1 MLVVWA
7 VGSITAIAVPT
18 QAEPFQSYK
27 GKKHRG
33 GQTGKGTRTDDRSTG
48 WDAEDEEDV
57 ERLIGAILTTLAAGG
72 NDGEADRGESVVRTR
87 KPGPMGPCH
96 YEEFH
101 GCVRACDP
109 DSSECRRQCRN
120 YAESICGGAPTASLA
135 SYTYQPPTL
144 DFDYSERV
152 ERFFATFEG
161 GGGGVEGGGL
171 GTLEG
176 RFGFGHYGVG
186 FQTSL
191 LGGDGEWLLE
201 ADFGPHLRLNR
212 GDAILA
218 VQPSIMVSAGNGVTT
233 LVGGGARVFAGWQT
247 DEFRGLIRPLFGVIG
262 QQLNIHFRSSFGYRF
277 SGSFF
282 GQLGYDLRVLRQFG
296 GPTESVVHGLFVGF
310 GYQTD

>member
-1 MLVVWA
+1 MIFRGYLRLMLVVWA

-33 GQTGKGTRTDDRSTG
+33 GQTGKGTRTDDRSKG

-101 GCVRACDP
+101 GCLRACDP

-161 GGGGVEGGGL
+161 GVGVSKEVGL
-171 GTLEG
+171 APWRAASDSDPTGS
-176 RFGFGHYGVG
+176 GV
-186 FQTSL
+186 
-191 LGGDGEWLLE
+191 
-201 ADFGPHLRLNR
+201 RR
-212 GDAILA
+212 
-218 VQPSIMVSAGNGVTT
+218 
-233 LVGGGARVFAGWQT
+233 RC
-247 DEFRGLIRPLFGVIG
+247 
-262 QQLNIHFRSSFGYRF
+262 
-277 SGSFF
+277 
-282 GQLGYDLRVLRQFG
+282 
-296 GPTESVVHGLFVGF
+296 
-310 GYQTD
+310 